1 MEEVTPRAQIVD
13 AECLPKQFFDVE
25 WGFSKDL
32 DITTIHIG
40 DYLYMSSFSQRNDV
54 SVDPTVGWGVII
66 RDGTELK
73 DLESA
78 VKQLLGN
85 ARAMGYYGAC
95 GMRMRI
101 KFEANLGEIWLKLID
116 AATGEII
123 SSYERV
129 AETVAAR
136 CSGIYAK
143 MFSECDCEHDNLYDL
158 PVVVYAHTTIRSLRT
173 EGNVKKLSTDILMN
187 AFYSR
192 FLTIKLAEIE
202 SILTVFLS
210 SQNKERI
217 NELSDEEL
225 ALLLK
230 KRGRK
235 MLPTS
240 IRGLRYIDGGQ
251 PRLILGECITTFNGE
266 EATKEMGL
274 VKVIFG
280 KKRNLSEII
289 TYDEIFEMLEGLDW
303 MNLSKKE
310 QTVRIKDYKQ
320 RMRQLNYRLGAMLGT
335 GDTKILVPAEFG
347 ITINHELLS
356 D

>member
-13 AECLPKQFFDVE
+13 AECLPKQFFDTE
-25 WGFSKDL
+25 WEIPKDICI
-32 DITTIHIG
+32 DNIQIC
-40 DYLYMSSFSQRNDV
+40 DYWSSFSKRDE
-54 SVDPTVGWGVII
+54 SVIDPTSSWKMIF

-78 VKQLLGN
+78 IKRMLSN
-85 ARAMGYYGAC
+85 AQTMDYYGADATK
-95 GMRMRI
+95 MRI
-101 KFEANLGEIWLKLID
+101 KFEANLGEFWLELID

-129 AETVAAR
+129 AETVTAR

-143 MFSECDCEHDNLYDL
+143 MFSECDCEHDDLYDL

-173 EGNVKKLSTDILMN
+173 EGSVKKLSTDILMN

-192 FLTIKLAEIE
+192 FLTIKMTEIE

-210 SQNKERI
+210 GQNKERI

-240 IRGLRYIDGGQ
+240 IKGLRYIDGGQ

-274 VKVIFG
+274 AKVIFG
-280 KKRNLSEII
+280 EKRNLSKII
-289 TYDEIFEMLEGLDW
+289 TYDEIFEVLEGLDW

>member
-13 AECLPKQFFDVE
+13 AECLPKQFFDTE
-25 WGFSKDL
+25 WEIPKDICIDNIQICNYWLSFSK
-32 DITTIHIG
+32 
-40 DYLYMSSFSQRNDV
+40 RNEPV
-54 SVDPTVGWGVII
+54 IDPTSSWKMIF

-78 VKQLLGN
+78 IKRMLSN
-85 ARAMGYYGAC
+85 AQTMDYYGAHATK
-95 GMRMRI
+95 MRI
-101 KFEANLGEIWLKLID
+101 KFEANLGEFWLELFD
-116 AATGEII
+116 AATGEML

-136 CSGIYAK
+136 CSGVYAK
-143 MFSECDCEHDNLYDL
+143 MLSECDCEHDGLYDL
-158 PVVVYAHTTIRSLRT
+158 PIAVYAHTTIRSLRT

-187 AFYSR
+187 TFYSR
-192 FLTIKLAEIE
+192 FLTVEMTEIE
-202 SILTVFLS
+202 SILTIFLS
-210 SQNKERI
+210 RQNKERI
-217 NELSDEEL
+217 NELSNEEL

-240 IRGLRYIDGGQ
+240 IKGLRYIDGGQ
-251 PRLILGECITTFNGE
+251 PRLVLGECITTFNGE

-274 VKVIFG
+274 AKVIFG

-289 TYDEIFEMLEGLDW
+289 TYDEIFETLEGLDW

>member
-1 MEEVTPRAQIVD
+1 MEEVISKIQTVNAG
-13 AECLPKQFFDVE
+13 CLPKQFFDAE
-25 WGFSKDL
+25 WEISKDI
-32 DITTIHIG
+32 DINTIHVG
-40 DYLYMSSFSQRNDV
+40 DYMPSFTERNDPID
-54 SVDPTVGWGVII
+54 DPTAGWDIMI
-66 RDGTELK
+66 RDGTELA
-73 DLESA
+73 DLERA
-78 VKQLLGN
+78 VKQMLSN
-85 ARAMGYYGAC
+85 ARNMDYYGAHE
-95 GMRMRI
+95 MTIKI
-101 KFEANLGEIWLKLID
+101 KFEANLGEIWLELID
-116 AATGEII
+116 AATGGII

-129 AETVAAR
+129 AETVTAR
-136 CSGIYAK
+136 CSGIYTK
-143 MFSECDCEHDNLYDL
+143 MFSECDCEHDDLYDL
-158 PVVVYAHTTIRSLRT
+158 PVVVYARTTIRSLRT

-187 AFYSR
+187 TFYSR
-192 FLTIKLAEIE
+192 FLTIKVTEIE

-210 SQNKERI
+210 RQNKERI

-251 PRLILGECITTFNGE
+251 PRLILGECITTFNCE

-274 VKVIFG
+274 AKVIFG

-289 TYDEIFEMLEGLDW
+289 TYDEIFETLEDLDW

-310 QTVRIKDYKQ
+310 QTARIKDYKQ